1 MVSKIT
7 QFLAEESGHE
17 VERERERDCIR
28 RRRQRHPIKLKRF
41 ERLP

>member
-17 VERERERDCIR
+17 VERERDFI
-28 RRRQRHPIKLKRF
+28 RRQRHPIKLKRF
-41 ERLP
+41 ERFP

>member
-17 VERERERDCIR
+17 VERERFHSEAEASNKTEKI
-28 RRRQRHPIKLKRF
+28 
-41 ERLP
+41 

>member
-17 VERERERDCIR
+17 VGRERERER
-28 RRRQRHPIKLKRF
+28 
-41 ERLP
+41 

>member
-17 VERERERDCIR
+17 VGRERERERLHSEAEASNKTEEI
-28 RRRQRHPIKLKRF
+28 
-41 ERLP
+41 